1 LLEERVRQPAPGW
14 MLRFAQHDE
23 PTMIRLA
30 ILAPTPALRSG
41 LRAMLAADER
51 VEVVAEAETAEKLEL
66 ESLDVLLIAGDGIT
80 PEALRR
86 LLEYNGTPPALLL
99 LTEDAQSSRSLV
111 SLPVRAWG
119 LLPTDASEEELLAAV
134 FAVHEGLLAAA
145 PALMQPLLGQV
156 VATDEADE
164 LVEELTRREDEV
176 LQLLAQGLANKQIAL
191 RLNISEHTAK
201 FHISAIFAKLGVT
214 NRTEAVRRGARLGL
228 IVL

>member
-1 LLEERVRQPAPGW
+1 
-14 MLRFAQHDE
+14 
-23 PTMIRLA
+23 MIRLA

-51 VEVVAEAETAEKLEL
+51 VEVVAEAETVETLDIEF
-66 ESLDVLLIAGDGIT
+66 LDVVLVAGDGFT
-80 PEALRR
+80 PEAMQR
-86 LLEYNGTPPALLL
+86 LLENSDSLPALLL
-99 LTEDAQSSRSLV
+99 LTDDAQSSRSLI

-119 LLPTDASEEELLAAV
+119 LLPMDAGEEELLAAV
-134 FAVHEGLLAAA
+134 FAIHEGLLAAA
-145 PALMQPLLGQV
+145 PALMQPLLGP
-156 VATDEADE
+156 ATVTEEADE
-164 LVEELTRREDEV
+164 LAEELTRREDEV

-201 FHISAIFAKLGVT
+201 FHISSIFAKLGVT